1 MISMLLLPQT
11 VIVEPITN
19 VKLFSQTKRFWT
31 VLKSDTAPLVTNM
44 LGCKL
49 LELVNKGEELLD
61 VVGQISSCR
70 TSQSKDQT
78 NPPKITFN
86 IILTCILERK
96 YNKNIP
102 SNDVS
107 YQQVKK
113 SQPLLVSS
121 GSETKE
127 QVINMPSHQYK
138 PYVRNYNFK
147 AHMDVEWCCSTETR
161 KYLFK
166 YIKKMVDKATIVVER
181 ASGPAVQHLSL
192 HLPDQQPLIFDANQ
206 SLDSVISRDGV
217 DRTMFTEWMKIN
229 QSDEE
234 AKSMTY
240 VQFPTRFV
248 WNTTTKKWTKRKQ
261 GFKKFE
267 ALDI

>member
-1 MISMLLLPQT
+1 VEDISFD
-11 VIVEPITN
+11 IHY
-19 VKLFSQTKRFWT
+19 SR
-31 VLKSDTAPLVTNM
+31 
-44 LGCKL
+44 
-49 LELVNKGEELLD
+49 
-61 VVGQISSCR
+61 
-70 TSQSKDQT
+70 
-78 NPPKITFN
+78 
-86 IILTCILERK
+86 
-96 YNKNIP
+96 
-102 SNDVS
+102 
-107 YQQVKK
+107 
-113 SQPLLVSS
+113 
-121 GSETKE
+121 
-127 QVINMPSHQYK
+127 
-138 PYVRNYNFK
+138 
-147 AHMDVEWCCSTETR
+147 
-161 KYLFK
+161 
-166 YIKKMVDKATIVVER
+166 
-181 ASGPAVQHLSL
+181 PAVQHLSL

>member
-1 MISMLLLPQT
+1 MMCP
-11 VIVEPITN
+11 TN
-19 VKLFSQTKRFWT
+19 KLRKVNHYWFHP
-31 VLKSDTAPLVTNM
+31 VLKP
-44 LGCKL
+44 K
-49 LELVNKGEELLD
+49 NK
-61 VVGQISSCR
+61 
-70 TSQSKDQT
+70 
-78 NPPKITFN
+78 
-86 IILTCILERK
+86 
-96 YNKNIP
+96 
-102 SNDVS
+102 
-107 YQQVKK
+107 
-113 SQPLLVSS
+113 
-121 GSETKE
+121 
-127 QVINMPSHQYK
+127 
-138 PYVRNYNFK
+138 
-147 AHMDVEWCCSTETR
+147 
-161 KYLFK
+161 
-166 YIKKMVDKATIVVER
+166 
-181 ASGPAVQHLSL
+181 PAVQHLSL

>member
-1 MISMLLLPQT
+1 
-11 VIVEPITN
+11 
-19 VKLFSQTKRFWT
+19 
-31 VLKSDTAPLVTNM
+31 M

-70 TSQSKDQT
+70 TSQNKDQT

-127 QVINMPSHQYK
+127 QQVINMPSHQYK
-138 PYVRNYNFK
+138 PYRGPRGR
-147 AHMDVEWCCSTETR
+147 CR
-161 KYLFK
+161 
-166 YIKKMVDKATIVVER
+166 
-181 ASGPAVQHLSL
+181 PAVQHLSL